1 MIDLTPRYL
10 EMVQRILAE
19 HVPDCE
25 VRVYGSRVRGTAKP
39 HSDLD
44 LTVAGEEKLPRDR
57 IRLLS
62 EAFDDSTLPFR
73 VECQDW
79 HGISPEFRRVIE
91 EKYEVLQKASSNS
104 VETEG

>member
-1 MIDLTPRYL
+1 MIDLAPRHL

-25 VRVYGSRVRGTAKP
+25 VRAYGSRVRGTAKP

-44 LTVAGEEKLPRDR
+44 LTVAGAEKLPRDR
-57 IRLLS
+57 VRLLS
-62 EAFDDSTLPFR
+62 EAFEDSTLPFR

-79 HGISPEFRRVIE
+79 HTISPAFRRVIE
-91 EKYEVLQKASSNS
+91 EKYEVLQKACS
-104 VETEG
+104 ERMEAEG